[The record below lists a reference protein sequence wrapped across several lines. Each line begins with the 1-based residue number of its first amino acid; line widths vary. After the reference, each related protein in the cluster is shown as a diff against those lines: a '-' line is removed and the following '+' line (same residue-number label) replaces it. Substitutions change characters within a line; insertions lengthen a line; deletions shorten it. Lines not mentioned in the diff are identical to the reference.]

1 MSKFICTC
9 WPDYPYVLHEQRFM
23 ELLNG
28 KPGKDEIIA
37 MVTELEE
44 RIRR

>member
-1 MSKFICTC
+1 MLARLSF
-9 WPDYPYVLHEQRFM
+9 VLHGQRFM
-23 ELLNG
+23 ELLNS

-44 RIRR
+44 GIRR